1 MHGISHL
8 SPGISM
14 PRPSPFLFQRHA
26 GATTLVASLAIL
38 IAVTGCSDASVRAPD
53 APVPPPLDA
62 PAPPPVPPA
71 AERSEDWSGSVA
83 MTRLVAAA
91 QASHP
96 TTAAI
101 QAARTAAA
109 AQVRQAGVW
118 SNPELE
124 VSLGQTK
131 PRMDGVERDSPYGGS
146 LSQRLTWW
154 GVRNARIAAARAQ
167 QGAAEAE
174 AQVSLLGLQADVRRA
189 AIIYAAAT
197 EAALQAEDE
206 ARIASEL
213 AALTETRLTAGEA
226 DRATVARARLEAT
239 TTALQRDAR
248 RREVATAL
256 AALRIWCDPALPDGL
271 VIADAL
277 GSDAPLDSDRLSSAA
292 ERHPQ
297 LRALAETAGAAAA
310 AVDAERQSRVPDLT
324 VGVFA
329 DRENEKDTY
338 GVTLGFEIPL
348 WNQNEAG
355 IAAAEA
361 ERAKVHAAAR
371 SERLRLRRDLAEALG
386 AAQTA
391 QREATS
397 LTTEAM
403 PVAEEAIRLRQAA
416 FQAGEAS
423 LSDLMEARRAV
434 LAVRAELRDA
444 RRRAAL
450 AVVDLGMAVGDP
462 SLGADVPDAARP

>member
-1 MHGISHL
+1 
-8 SPGISM
+8 M
-14 PRPSPFLFQRHA
+14 PRSSPFLFQRHA
-26 GATTLVASLAIL
+26 GTTTLAASLTIL
-38 IAVTGCSDASVRAPD
+38 VAVTGCSDASVRVPDTPTLPRHD
-53 APVPPPLDA
+53 APVL
-62 PAPPPVPPA
+62 PPVPPA
-71 AERSEDWSGSVA
+71 AERSEDWSGPVTMA
-83 MTRLVAAA
+83 RLVATA
-91 QASHP
+91 QAQHP
-96 TTAAI
+96 TTVAI
-101 QAARTAAA
+101 QAARAAAA

-118 SNPELE
+118 NNPELE
-124 VSLGQTK
+124 VSVGRTK
-131 PRMDGVERDSPYGGS
+131 PRMDGVERDTPYGGS

-154 GVRNARIAAARAQ
+154 GARNARITAARAQ
-167 QGAAEAE
+167 QSAAEAE
-174 AQVSLLGLQADVRRA
+174 AQVSMLGLQADVRRA
-189 AIIYAAAT
+189 AIIYAVAS

-213 AALTETRLTAGEA
+213 AVMTETRLTAGEA
-226 DRATVARARLEAT
+226 DRATAARARLEAT

-271 VIADAL
+271 VITDAL
-277 GSDAPLDSDRLSSAA
+277 GTDAPLDADRLAAAA

-310 AVDAERQSRVPDLT
+310 SVDAERQSRVPDLT
-324 VGVFA
+324 VGIFA
-329 DRENEKDTY
+329 DREDEKDTY
-338 GVTLGFEIPL
+338 GLTLGFEIPL
-348 WNQNEAG
+348 WNRNEAG
-355 IAAAEA
+355 IAIAEA
-361 ERAKVHAAAR
+361 ERTKAHAAAR

-462 SLGADVPDAARP
+462 SLGTTDPHAARP